1 MGGGKGAGEGCVPQT
16 QDQCRGRASVARG
29 QRRTEPGARSRGR
42 TAVPSLG
49 AAAPTLNRGVEWGRG
64 AAALGQRPW
73 RCPSRQGRPEV
84 TTTLRRRLRLQ
95 SWLSVPPENQ
105 TAGRRSQPAPPR
117 RPGLGPATLHPTGVG
132 ARWAPF
138 LPLPSQWSWSSPSRG
153 AQWPPGLGGEQASG
167 GHSSPCLAP
176 SSGIARSCLLAPM
189 RGEERILSLVL
200 GATHPG
206 SRSQLPP
213 VTVQPKVSRPAPRGP
228 GSPGAPLSPAAANR
242 LHKVYKN

>member
-1 MGGGKGAGEGCVPQT
+1 MLGCKSPPGSSSRKRSPMGGGKGAGEGCVPQT

-29 QRRTEPGARSRGR
+29 QRRTEPGARSRGG

-84 TTTLRRRLRLQ
+84 TATLRRRLWLQ

-105 TAGRRSQPAPPR
+105 TAGRRSQPTPPR

-153 AQWPPGLGGEQASG
+153 AQWPPGLASRLRVG
-167 GHSSPCLAP
+167 TALPA
-176 SSGIARSCLLAPM
+176 
-189 RGEERILSLVL
+189 
-200 GATHPG
+200 
-206 SRSQLPP
+206 LPP
-213 VTVQPKVSRPAPRGP
+213 
-228 GSPGAPLSPAAANR
+228 AAE
-242 LHKVYKN
+242 